1 MPEVWHSN
9 YRKMKTCLLITFLP
23 LIGHSFALAQRDKT
37 LTDSLKDKVLTPI
50 EMRSDFRYLRRAL
63 EETHP
68 GLYRYHTREEMCH
81 EMDSVEGLLKSDMP
95 FYSYYRILAALTA
108 DIRCAHTGILPRRNM
123 MGILASAKG
132 FPYAAI
138 YIDNHA
144 YVTFN
149 DAPDTIVKP
158 GYEMLS
164 INGLPID
171 SVSVILLRHL
181 WSDGYIVT
189 GKLRT
194 LDDAYF
200 AYYYY
205 LFVDQPDHFSITCK
219 APTGE
224 IVKVEEDAIG
234 FEDLDKNSAANPV
247 NAAMIKIYGPRSRLN
262 RIKPWRLEFHKEQD
276 AAVLTIRTFG
286 KGKNANEA
294 AEKMRDF
301 LEKSFADIRKNK
313 IDNLIIDLRYNP
325 GGWDNTGEVLLT
337 YLIDTPT
344 YYYRRFHTVTDSSEF
359 LQLSSVSKEELNNI
373 KAELIPEK
381 DGTYTV
387 KEEYNHTLAIQHP
400 QKDRFIGKVYF
411 LINGGTGSSA
421 GEFSAV
427 AYSNRLGVF
436 VGEETQA
443 NYTGGNGG
451 EFIPLRLPLTR
462 IFVNIPLLF
471 YDNAV
476 VPPTQVGRGTIP
488 DYIIPINIKDLLLG
502 TDTQLNF
509 VYGLIGKSNQK

>member
-1 MPEVWHSN
+1 
-9 YRKMKTCLLITFLP
+9 MKTCLLITLFL
-23 LIGHSFALAQRDKT
+23 LVGHSFAVAQRDKT
-37 LTDSLKDKVLTPI
+37 LTDSLKDQILTPV
-50 EMRSDFRYLRRAL
+50 EMQPDFRYLRRAL

-68 GLYRYHTREEMCH
+68 GLYRYHTREEMGH
-81 EMDSVEGLLKSDMP
+81 EMDSVEDLLNQEMS
-95 FYSYYRILAALTA
+95 FYKYYRLLAALTA
-108 DIRCAHTGILPRRNM
+108 DIRCAHTGILPRRNLM
-123 MGILASAKG
+123 KVLASAKG
-132 FPYAAI
+132 FPYSAM
-138 YIDNHA
+138 YIDNHV

-149 DAPDTIVKP
+149 DAPDTVVKP

-164 INGLPID
+164 INGRPID
-171 SVSVILLRHL
+171 SINAILLRHL

-200 AYYYY
+200 SLYYY

-219 APTGE
+219 GPTGQM
-224 IVKVEEDAIG
+224 VRVEEDAVG
-234 FEDLDKNSAANPV
+234 FDELDKNAAANPV
-247 NAAMIKIYGPRSRLN
+247 NASMIKIYGPRSKLN
-262 RIKPWRLEFHKEQD
+262 RAKPQRLEIYKQQN
-276 AAVLTIRTFG
+276 AALMTMRTFG
-286 KGKNANEA
+286 IGKNGEEA

-301 LEKSFADIRKNK
+301 LEKSFAEIRKNK

-344 YYYRRFHTVTDSSEF
+344 YYYRRIHAVTDSSEF
-359 LQLSSVSKEELNNI
+359 LQLSSVSKEELKNI

-400 QKDRFIGKVYF
+400 QKDRFTGKVYF

-436 VGEETQA
+436 VGEETQG
-443 NYTGGNGG
+443 NYTGDNGG
-451 EFIPLRLPLTR
+451 EFIPLRLPQTR
-462 IFVNIPLLF
+462 IYVNIPLLY

-476 VPPTQVGRGTIP
+476 APPAQVGRGTIP
-488 DYIIPINIKDLLLG
+488 DHIIPINIKDLLSG

-509 VYGLIGKSNQK
+509 VYDLIRKSNQK